1 MIANLEII
9 CGVIV
14 VLIAFYYYITA
25 RNNFWKIRGIPGP
38 EPLPGFGNVLKIVLG
53 KEAPFQFLTRVYNEF
68 KNEPLIGVFMKTY
81 PALVVKDPDLI
92 KDIMIKDFYK
102 FPNRGF
108 PKSDPADPL
117 TQHLFLVEADKW
129 RPLRTQLSPVFSTG
143 KLKGTFTQ
151 ILDCSNHL
159 VTYMDKL
166 VKMGEP
172 IDVREVTAKFT
183 TDVIGSCVF
192 GIKMNSLSGKES
204 EFRRFG
210 RQIFAMSFLKIL
222 RLRIKQF
229 LPMLH
234 YLLVRILP
242 ADQET
247 KIMLKLTKDTFNFRE
262 KHNIVRPDFMNILME
277 LKKHP
282 EKVPTLALNHDIQE
296 KLRQEIKEFEANND
310 GEWKYETIQE
320 MKYLDKTFK
329 ETLRKYPVLPYLSR
343 KSVED
348 YTFEGTKV
356 SIPKETLICIP
367 IYPIHHDS
375 SIYPNPEKFDPER
388 FSEDEVKKRHSM
400 QYFPFGHGPRNCIG
414 LRFATYQ
421 SKIGLIKILSNYK
434 IEICDKTLIP
444 YKYDPFSFIS
454 LPLKGHLKHGF
465 FPNFLRHLH
474 NASCD
479 LLLLHFN
486 LQLLESSWNTWTR
499 TDYHHWQFY
508 GSFPQ
513 KNIDKRQIEI
523 FIQQIQE

>member
-282 EKVPTLALNHDIQE
+282 EKVPTLDLTDGLLAAQAFIFFAAGFETSSTTISNALYELALNHDIQE

-454 LPLKGHLKHGF
+454 LPLKGIFLKITK
-465 FPNFLRHLH
+465 
-474 NASCD
+474 
-479 LLLLHFN
+479 
-486 LQLLESSWNTWTR
+486 LEN
-499 TDYHHWQFY
+499 
-508 GSFPQ
+508 
-513 KNIDKRQIEI
+513 
-523 FIQQIQE
+523 

>member
-1 MIANLEII
+1 MIANLEIF
-9 CGVIV
+9 CGIIVIV
-14 VLIAFYYYITA
+14 IAFYYYITA

-38 EPLPGFGNVLKIVLG
+38 EPLPGFGNVLMIVLG

-68 KNEPLIGVFMKTY
+68 KNEALIGVFMKTY

-108 PKSDPADPL
+108 PKSDSADPL
-117 TQHLFLVEADKW
+117 TQHLFLVEEEKW

-143 KLKGTFTQ
+143 KLRGTFTQ

-166 VKMGEP
+166 VEIGEP

-210 RQIFAMSFLKIL
+210 RQIFAMNFLKIL

-242 ADQET
+242 PDEET
-247 KIMLKLTKDTFNFRE
+247 KIMLKLTRDTFKFRE
-262 KHNIVRPDFMNILME
+262 AHNIVRPDFMNILME

-282 EKVPTLALNHDIQE
+282 EKVPSLDLTDGLLAAQAFIFFAAGFETSSTTVANTLYELALNPDIQE

-343 KSVED
+343 RSIED

-356 SIPKETLICIP
+356 SIPKNTLICIP
-367 IYPIHHDS
+367 VYPIHHDS

-400 QYFPFGHGPRNCIG
+400 HYFPFGHGPRNCIG
-414 LRFATYQ
+414 LRFAIYQ
-421 SKIGLIKILSNYK
+421 SKIALIKILSNYK

-454 LPLKGHLKHGF
+454 LPLTGIFLKITK
-465 FPNFLRHLH
+465 
-474 NASCD
+474 
-479 LLLLHFN
+479 
-486 LQLLESSWNTWTR
+486 LQN
-499 TDYHHWQFY
+499 
-508 GSFPQ
+508 
-513 KNIDKRQIEI
+513 
-523 FIQQIQE
+523 